1 MTATRIAS
9 DIAARRLSA
18 TEVVSACLAR
28 VAQLNPGLNAI
39 CTLTAESALAAAAQ
53 CDRRLAAGLA
63 PRRLE
68 GVPFVAKDNL
78 ATAGVRTTYG
88 ALPFA
93 DHVPAEDALCVARLK
108 AQGAILLGKTNT
120 PEFAADVN
128 TTNRLFGTTR
138 NPWDPRVTAGGS
150 SGGSGAA
157 VAAGMAPVGLG
168 TDLGGS
174 IRIPAAFNGLV
185 GLRTVPGRVPVYPAE
200 FAWDT
205 LVEHVH
211 GPITRT
217 VEDAGLML
225 SVLAGPDDRAPNS
238 LPDPHADYRLAASG
252 NVSIAG
258 RRVAYS
264 ADLGGVLPV
273 DAEVAA
279 LTQAAARQFE
289 ALGCAVDEACP
300 DVADI
305 RTIVAGT
312 RAFGMVGRY
321 ADYLKTF
328 REQMTEQLRR
338 QVCDALKV
346 DVRTIARAERLR
358 SAYYQRVRAFLET
371 YDYLLC
377 PTVGAPPFR
386 LDQPLPAQLDGKPIE
401 RYYDVFMFTYA
412 FSVTGLPSISVPC
425 GFTRA
430 GLPVGLQIVSRRL
443 REDRVLEA
451 AAAFLQASPQHLREP
466 QPGADSLRDLPAP
479 HPSLGGGS
487 DWIRTP

>member
-1 MTATRIAS
+1 M
-9 DIAARRLSA
+9 
-18 TEVVSACLAR
+18 
-28 VAQLNPGLNAI
+28 
-39 CTLTAESALAAAAQ
+39 
-53 CDRRLAAGLA
+53 
-63 PRRLE
+63 
-68 GVPFVAKDNL
+68 
-78 ATAGVRTTYG
+78 
-88 ALPFA
+88 
-93 DHVPAEDALCVARLK
+93 
-108 AQGAILLGKTNT
+108 
-120 PEFAADVN
+120 
-128 TTNRLFGTTR
+128 
-138 NPWDPRVTAGGS
+138 
-150 SGGSGAA
+150 
-157 VAAGMAPVGLG
+157 
-168 TDLGGS
+168 
-174 IRIPAAFNGLV
+174 
-185 GLRTVPGRVPVYPAE
+185 
-200 FAWDT
+200 
-205 LVEHVH
+205 
-211 GPITRT
+211 
-217 VEDAGLML
+217 
-225 SVLAGPDDRAPNS
+225 
-238 LPDPHADYRLAASG
+238 
-252 NVSIAG
+252 
-258 RRVAYS
+258 
-264 ADLGGVLPV
+264 LPV

-289 ALGCAVDEACP
+289 ALGCAVDDACP

-321 ADYLKTF
+321 ADYLEAS
-328 REQMTEQLRR
+328 REQMSDQLRR

-358 SAYYQRVRAFLET
+358 STYYQRLRAFLET

-386 LDQPLPAQLDGKPIE
+386 LDQPLPAQLDDKPIE